1 MQHAPPPPRPPGTRA
16 AFARPGSPRPKR
28 TDLCLGLLL
37 LALGAP
43 AARAQAPSWPEV
55 ALPAQAQSYG
65 VGQQLGMNGLPMRLT
80 GFATEAAPEQTAAW
94 FRRTLGQ
101 PLVENRL
108 GRKQILGRAEGGYY
122 LTVQIEP
129 GSDGRGSRGMVAVTQ
144 LPGAPQ
150 PQTRETIAHWRR
162 LLPAGTQVT
171 SHLQA
176 QDNGRFATHLVAL
189 NRHGEQL
196 NAQRLGAALRE
207 QGYAL
212 ERSISTDSA
221 QTAAGLPEQA
231 AGLTLLFRGPG
242 KEAMATITRDA
253 QGQTSIVLLTSV
265 QLELLP

>member
-1 MQHAPPPPRPPGTRA
+1 MQQALPLPRPPGARA
-16 AFARPGSPRPKR
+16 ASARPGRPLPQR
-28 TDLCLGLLL
+28 VGLCLGLLL

-43 AARAQAPSWPEV
+43 AARAQAPWPEV

-65 VGQQLGMNGLPMRLT
+65 VGQQLGINGLPMRLT

-101 PLVENRL
+101 PLVETRL

-144 LPGAPQ
+144 LPSAPQ
-150 PQTRETIAHWRR
+150 PQTRETVAHWRR

-171 SHLQA
+171 SHLQT

-207 QGYAL
+207 QGYVL
-212 ERSISTDSA
+212 ERSITTD
-221 QTAAGLPEQA
+221 TIAGLSEQA

-242 KEAMATITRDA
+242 KEAMATITRGA

-265 QLELLP
+265 QLESLP